1 MVLPSMNSSVARSA
15 LLVPYFPAFDGLRAM
30 AFLMVFACH
39 YVTKV
44 ADSELLRWGWVGT
57 DLFFALSGFLI
68 TGILF
73 DSLGRQHYFRT
84 FYIRR
89 SLRIFPL
96 FYGFWIVLL
105 LLTPV
110 LHILWNR
117 YNLAM
122 VAYIGNVFIAGSK
135 HHPNPTTIVFHSIR
149 HPGVERY
156 LIVGHLWTLCVEEQF
171 YLIWPAVVFLLR
183 SRRSLLTLCIAA
195 LALLPLI
202 RLGFAH
208 LRPDLLQTGFL
219 YNSTWSHSDAL
230 LAGAALALWLR
241 GPAPSPERLRVG
253 AMIAF
258 CVSIILITATIS
270 LPGAPDDNFRICTYG
285 FSLIALA
292 SVSLLVIA
300 LSSRWLAVALETRP
314 MIATGRITY
323 GLYFFHALPILF
335 VNDVLAHAT
344 SPMVS
349 YLIIAATFVGTYIVA
364 WCSYRFFEARFLEL
378 KSRFALRPHAI
389 ADPPADADQIAQ
401 LIPSTE

>member
-1 MVLPSMNSSVARSA
+1 MRPSGSQSA
-15 LLVPYFPAFDGLRAM
+15 LLKPYFPAFDGLRAV
-30 AFLMVFACH
+30 AFFMVFACH

-68 TGILF
+68 TGILY
-73 DSLGRQHYFRT
+73 DSFGNRHYFRT

-96 FYGFWIVLL
+96 FYSFWLLLL

-110 LHILWNR
+110 FHILWNR

-122 VAYIGNVFIAGSK
+122 AAYIGNIFIAGSL
-135 HHPNPTTIVFHSIR
+135 HHPNPTTIIYHSIR
-149 HPGVERY
+149 HPGVVQY
-156 LIVGHLWTLCVEEQF
+156 LTVGHLWTLCVEEQF
-171 YLIWPAVVFLLR
+171 YLVWPAVVFLIR
-183 SRRSLLTLCIAA
+183 SRRTLLTLCLAA

-230 LAGAALALWLR
+230 LAGASLALWLR
-241 GPAPSPERLRVG
+241 GPCPAPNRLRLG
-253 AMIAF
+253 AIVTL
-258 CVSIILITATIS
+258 CVSIILIATTIS
-270 LPGAPDDNFRICTYG
+270 LPDAPDDDFRICTYG
-285 FSLIALA
+285 FSLVALA
-292 SVSLLVIA
+292 SVSFLVIA
-300 LSSRWLAVALETRP
+300 LSSKWLAVVLETRP

-335 VNDVLAHAT
+335 VTGVLAHTTSHAAAYLVIAT
-344 SPMVS
+344 
-349 YLIIAATFVGTYIVA
+349 TFVGTYAVA
-364 WCSYRFFEARFLEL
+364 WCSYRFLEAPFLRL
-378 KSRFALRPHAI
+378 KSRFAVRPNAI
-389 ADPPADADQIAQ
+389 ADPPADPHQIAT
-401 LIPSTE
+401 LIPSNE